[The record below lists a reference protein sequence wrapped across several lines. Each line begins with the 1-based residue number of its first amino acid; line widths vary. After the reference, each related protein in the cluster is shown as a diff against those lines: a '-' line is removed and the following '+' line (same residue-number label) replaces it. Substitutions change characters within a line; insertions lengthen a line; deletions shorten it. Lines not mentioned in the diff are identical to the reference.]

1 MSSTTTK
8 VKDVLTTGEVA
19 KICNVAPRTV
29 SKWFDSGAL
38 HGYRIPGSKDRRI
51 PLNQLIRFMKQHG
64 MPLNGLM
71 TGSTRILIV
80 DDEQDIVEVLE
91 KILEDEAKYEVEVA
105 KICNVAPRTVS
116 KWFDSGALTG
126 YRIPGSK
133 DRRIPLNQLIRFM
146 KQHGMPLNGLMTGS
160 TRILIVDD
168 EQDIIE
174 VLEKILEDE
183 AKYEV
188 EVTKGGFSA
197 GVTAEKF
204 RPHVI
209 LMDMHLK
216 DIDAPEVCRQV
227 KKNTDLQLTK
237 VIAMSGKLTDT
248 EVQGLM
254 TTGFDGFLR
263 KPFHVRQVIQAV
275 EDAMAIVY

>member
-1 MSSTTTK
+1 MSTTSTTK

-71 TGSTRILIV
+71 TGCTRILIV

-105 KICNVAPRTVS
+105 R
-116 KWFDSGALTG
+116 
-126 YRIPGSK
+126 
-133 DRRIPLNQLIRFM
+133 
-146 KQHGMPLNGLMTGS
+146 
-160 TRILIVDD
+160 
-168 EQDIIE
+168 
-174 VLEKILEDE
+174 
-183 AKYEV
+183 
-188 EVTKGGFSA
+188 GGFAA
-197 GVTAEKF
+197 GVVAEKF

-209 LMDMHLK
+209 LLDMHLK
-216 DIDAPEVCRQV
+216 DVDAPEVCKQV
-227 KKNTDLQLTK
+227 KKNSDLQLTK
-237 VIAMSGKLTDT
+237 VIAMSGKLSDA
-248 EVQGLM
+248 EVQGL
-254 TTGFDGFLR
+254 TAQGFDSFLR

>member
-1 MSSTTTK
+1 MNTQTSK

-71 TGSTRILIV
+71 TGQTRILIV

-105 KICNVAPRTVS
+105 K
-116 KWFDSGALTG
+116 
-126 YRIPGSK
+126 
-133 DRRIPLNQLIRFM
+133 
-146 KQHGMPLNGLMTGS
+146 
-160 TRILIVDD
+160 
-168 EQDIIE
+168 
-174 VLEKILEDE
+174 
-183 AKYEV
+183 
-188 EVTKGGFSA
+188 GGFAA
-197 GVTAEKF
+197 GVTADKF

-209 LMDMHLK
+209 LIDMHLR
-216 DIDAPEVCRQV
+216 DIDGKEVAKAV
-227 KKNTDLQLTK
+227 KANPDLQLTK
-237 VIAMSGKLTDT
+237 VIAMSGKMSEDELKGLLT
-248 EVQGLM
+248 Q
-254 TTGFDGFLR
+254 GFDGYLK
-263 KPFHVRQVIQAV
+263 KPFHVRQVIETI
-275 EDAMAIVY
+275 EDATAVVY